1 VVAGDTRYLDAAL
14 AQVHAAGDT
23 VKPEDVKRLSP
34 PLLDHVNVLGRYDFA
49 LTESIRRGSYDR
61 FAAPTSRMIW
71 LHRKPYAG
79 FLFLCGQVG
88 YVASIRSMPRIQLVL
103 ELERHITISLTDSH
117 RLAQSRHVSPAT
129 TTLDAG
135 GDYQIRATSW
145 ADPGVDRQDSGHSEE
160 GGGELGTLPSGTGT
174 R

>member
-88 YVASIRSMPRIQLVL
+88 YVASSRSMPGIQLVF
-103 ELERHITISLTDSH
+103 ELERHITISSQLEPPGAAAARFS
-117 RLAQSRHVSPAT
+117 
-129 TTLDAG
+129 
-135 GDYQIRATSW
+135 GDH
-145 ADPGVDRQDSGHSEE
+145 DPGR
-160 GGGELGTLPSGTGT
+160 GGLLLDPSHFLD
-174 R
+174 